1 MDNLEGKFSQK
12 TNEKT
17 LSWVF
22 PKDAQDSDFLLVFW
36 EDWGHHRLFL
46 GRSALRFFVCFLGAL
61 KPPKIYI
68 EIIWPL
74 IEQLDCPVKKE
85 IQDDFNANHS
95 KNSFVNKSK
104 TSTGLKFFQKGPL
117 CHETEQK
124 YSVNNLLPGF
134 LPPLSPKLK
143 KSRMLKRKI
152 SPEREENDSK
162 KPKLEKPMKNS
173 QNIQPSNSSKQ
184 NEMEG
189 KEEGEISD
197 SDEDI
202 STKGIETSI
211 LLLIDQVAAVFFV
224 N

>member
-1 MDNLEGKFSQK
+1 MNYPGIKGNDQLNLS
-12 TNEKT
+12 
-17 LSWVF
+17 
-22 PKDAQDSDFLLVFW
+22 
-36 EDWGHHRLFL
+36 
-46 GRSALRFFVCFLGAL
+46 
-61 KPPKIYI
+61 
-68 EIIWPL
+68 
-74 IEQLDCPVKKE
+74 VKKE
-85 IQDDFNANHS
+85 IQEDFNPRVKVKKELLNDRCNLQ
-95 KNSFVNKSK
+95 NSVS
-104 TSTGLKFFQKGPL
+104 GLKFFKKEPL

-124 YSVNNLLPGF
+124 YSANPLLSGF
-134 LPPLSPKLK
+134 LPPQSPKFK
-143 KSRMLKRKI
+143 RSQMLKRKI

-224 N
+224 H